1 MKFRQLLLRN
11 LKFHWRAH
19 LAVMLGVAVGAAV
32 LAGALTV
39 GDSLRGSLK
48 DRAEFQ
54 RGGVDFA
61 WTGRFIHEPESRA
74 FTPMIMIPGE
84 VRVVGRGNGA
94 ARVTIL
100 GVDRRFWD
108 SANRFAGRAILYIGV
123 HGPDFWN
130 DDGESVLVNSAVK
143 RALGISNE
151 NRIVLRLPKQSAI
164 ARESIL
170 GHRDSAD
177 VMEESGELGIIRVA
191 DEGDS
196 AADFSFVPSS
206 VAPKNVFV
214 PLKTLKRILKQPN
227 EINALIA
234 RSFDKAALQHEL
246 DKSLSLAD
254 WGITPIQRDK
264 YVSIESKQ
272 MMIEPAVAHAVE
284 RAAQDEKLRIAPALV
299 YLANSIAAEGKQAIP
314 YSIVAA
320 LDPAAA
326 PPLGPFLPPGVDS
339 IKDDEIV
346 LADWADSP
354 LRGLPAGTKITLTY
368 FEPELK
374 DGKQVETQAAFTLR
388 GYVPMT
394 GPANDPN
401 LTPAFPGITDKL
413 SVRDWKPPFEYDNSR
428 IKPRDEKYWRE
439 HKTTPKAY
447 VTLAAGRKL
456 WASRFGDATSIRV
469 AGVKDLDQFEEKL
482 RSELRP
488 EEGGFVFEDIKSRF
502 EAASQGGQDFGGLFL
517 GFSFFLIVS
526 ALLLVGLLTRL
537 NLERRASEIGLLI
550 ATGWRLGTVRRLLL
564 IEGLIV
570 AAIGGVV
577 GLFAAVA
584 FADGMLELLRE
595 LWPDQSVG
603 NFLRLHVTSLSL
615 LIGYFG
621 TLIITAGTIWWAL
634 RMLNRAAPSALIAGA
649 YSARLAAVNA
659 QAEVG
664 VWSRLVRRLPP
675 ASWGLY
681 LLLPIA
687 LACLIA
693 GGFIGNPM
701 FRALT
706 FFAGGGLLLTAA
718 LMIIWRWLKRESPEP
733 ISGHGPVA
741 VARLGVRNAGRN
753 PARSLL
759 TAGLLASAAFLL
771 VAVESFRRQPEKDFE
786 KVTGGSGGCP
796 LLIETNLP
804 IFKDLNSAGRD
815 DLLSTLQQHYQ
826 QQPNDKLTPTERTD
840 QAQKL
845 LEQTTIYSF
854 RKSGGDDAS
863 CLNLY
868 QAGRPQILGVPAK
881 LIDRGGFHFIDTDAR
896 SPEETK
902 NPWLMLNRSAEDA
915 IPVIAEQNTL
925 TWMLKK
931 DLGDTYEIP
940 DENGRMVKL
949 RFVGVLKDSIFQSEL
964 LMSAANFTRLFPHT
978 EGFTY
983 HLVETSPDKADEV
996 ADLLRIGLAR
1006 QGAEVSRTRERVA
1019 TYMAVENTYLTTFQL
1034 LGGFGLLLGAFGL
1047 AVVMLRG
1054 IWERRGELALLR
1066 ALGYRNSALSEMV
1079 MAENA
1084 LLLVV
1089 GLIAGV
1095 GTAFLSVLPHLAL
1108 GGSLPVTRL
1117 AILLGVVLLAGLLA
1131 GFLAVRSTLKAPL
1144 LAALRKE

>member
-1 MKFRQLLLRN
+1 MKFRQLLLQN
-11 LKFHWRAH
+11 LKFHWRAN
-19 LAVMLGVAVGAAV
+19 LAVLLGVAVGAAV

-54 RGGVDFA
+54 RAGVDFA

-84 VRVVGRGNGA
+84 VRVVGRGNTTA
-94 ARVTIL
+94 HLTIL
-100 GVDRRFWD
+100 GVDQRFWD
-108 SANRFAGRAILYIGV
+108 FEAAGQPQLQVGAARRDPTDSISITPVVQRLLNIDV
-123 HGPDFWN
+123 N
-130 DDGESVLVNSAVK
+130 DKV
-143 RALGISNE
+143 
-151 NRIVLRLPKQSAI
+151 VLRLPKQSAI

-170 GHRDSAD
+170 GHRDAAD
-177 VMEESGELGIIRVA
+177 VMEESQELRVDIVTNA
-191 DEGDS
+191 S
-196 AADFSFVPSS
+196 APATGFSLVPSS
-206 VAPKNVFV
+206 MAPKNLFV
-214 PLKTLKRILKQPN
+214 PLKSLQRILKQPD
-227 EINALIA
+227 EINTLIA
-234 RSFDKAALQHEL
+234 GGSDKSTLQQEL
-246 DKSLSLAD
+246 DKSLSLSD
-254 WGITPIQRDK
+254 WDITPIQRDK

-272 MMIEPAVAHAVE
+272 MMIEPAVAGAVE
-284 RAAQDEKLRIAPALV
+284 RAASAERLRIAPTLV
-299 YLANSIAAEGKQAIP
+299 YLANSIVAEGKQPIP

-320 LDPAAA
+320 LDPTAA
-326 PPLGPFLPPGVDS
+326 PPLGPFLPPGVES
-339 IKDDEIV
+339 LKDDEIV

-354 LRGLPAGTKITLTY
+354 LRGLPAGAKITLTY

-374 DGKQVETQAAFTLR
+374 DGKQVESKATFTLR
-388 GYVPMT
+388 GFVPMT

-428 IKPRDEKYWRE
+428 IRPRDEKYWRE

-447 VTLAAGRKL
+447 VRLAAGRKL

-469 AGVKDLDQFEEKL
+469 AGAQNLDQFKEKL

-488 EEGGFVFEDIKSRF
+488 EEGGFVFQDIKSRF
-502 EAASQGGQDFGGLFL
+502 EAAGQGGQDFGGLFL

-564 IEGLIV
+564 IEGLLV
-570 AAIGGVV
+570 AAIGGIL
-577 GLFAAVA
+577 GLIAAVA

-603 NFLRLHVTSLSL
+603 TFLRLHVTSMSM

-621 TLIITAGTIWWAL
+621 MLIITAITVWWAL
-634 RMLNRAAPSALIAGA
+634 RMLNRAAASALIAGSYRPQVEGIEPKA
-649 YSARLAAVNA
+649 F
-659 QAEVG
+659 
-664 VWSRLVRRLPP
+664 WSRLGRRLP
-675 ASWGLY
+675 ASSWGAF
-681 LLLPIA
+681 LLPIA
-687 LACLIA
+687 IACLTA
-693 GGFIGNPM
+693 GAFVGNPM

-718 LMIIWRWLKRESPEP
+718 LMLVWRWLKRESPEP

-741 VARLGVRNAGRN
+741 LARLGIRNASRN
-753 PARSLL
+753 PGRSLL

-786 KVTGGSGGCP
+786 KITGGSGGCP
-796 LLIETNLP
+796 LLVQTSLP
-804 IFKDLNSAGRD
+804 VFKDLNSDGRD

-826 QQPNDKLTPTERTD
+826 RQPNEKLTPTERAD

-845 LEQTTIYSF
+845 LEQTKIYSF
-854 RKSGGDDAS
+854 RKLGGDDAS

-868 QAGRPQILGVPAK
+868 QAGRPQMLGVPQN
-881 LIDRGGFHFIDTDAR
+881 LIARGGFHFIDTDAK
-896 SPEETK
+896 SDEEK
-902 NPWLMLNRSAEDA
+902 ANPWLMLNRSAEDDA
-915 IPVIAEQNTL
+915 IPAIAEQNTL

-940 DENGRMVKL
+940 DENGRIVKL
-949 RFVGVLKDSIFQSEL
+949 RFVGVLKDSVFQSEL
-964 LMSAANFTRLFPHT
+964 LISAANFAKLFPHT

-983 HLVETSPDKADEV
+983 HLVETSPDRADAV
-996 ADLLRIGLAR
+996 ADLLRDGLAK
-1006 QGAEVSRTRERVA
+1006 QGAEISRSKDHVA

-1034 LGGFGLLLGAFGL
+1034 LGGFGMLLGAFGL
-1047 AVVMLRG
+1047 AVVMLRAA
-1054 IWERRGELALLR
+1054 WERRGELALLR
-1066 ALGYRNSALSEMV
+1066 ALGYRNSALNEMV

-1084 LLLVV
+1084 MLLLVGLLV
-1089 GLIAGV
+1089 GI
-1095 GTAFLSVLPHLAL
+1095 GTALLSVLPHLAL
-1108 GGSLPVTRL
+1108 GGSLPITRL
-1117 AILLGVVLLAGLLA
+1117 TILLAVVLLAGLIAGYLA
-1131 GFLAVRSTLKAPL
+1131 IRSTLRAPL